1 MRGRRVVVTGLGIVS
16 PVGSTVEEAWSGIA
30 AGKSGI
36 GSITRFDAADYPCR
50 IAGEAAPYQDHPR
63 FGAKEARRADLFVR
77 YSLAAVWQALADAGL
92 EAGGFEPERAGV
104 SIGTGIGGLPHIEA
118 QHDVLRKSGPK
129 RISPFFVPG
138 AIINMASGWAS
149 MLHKLCGPNLSF
161 ATACTTG
168 THCIGSAARH
178 IAYGDA
184 EVMVAGG
191 SEAAISQLSLAGFAA
206 ARALS
211 LRNDDPARASRPFDA
226 DRDGFVLGEGAGI
239 MVLEELEH
247 ARGRD
252 ASIYCEL
259 AGYGMSGDAHHIT
272 APPEDGAGA
281 YRAMASA
288 LADAQLAASDI
299 GHVNAHGTSTP
310 LGDVAETRAIRRL
323 FAGHAD
329 DLLVSATKS
338 MTGHLLGGA
347 GGVEALFTAL
357 ALAEG
362 KVPPT
367 INLQQPGDGCDLN
380 YVAGDKAITCKL
392 EAAISN
398 SFGFGG
404 TNATVVFTRH

>member
-16 PVGSTVEEAWSGIA
+16 PVGSTVDEAWAGIV

-36 GSITRFDAADYPCR
+36 AGITRFDASDYPCR
-50 IAGEAAPYQDHPR
+50 IAGEVAPYQDHPR
-63 FGAKEARRADLFVR
+63 FGVKEARRADLFVR
-77 YSLAAVWQALADAGL
+77 YSLAAVWQALGDAGL
-92 EAGGFEPERAGV
+92 AAGDGFDPQRAGV

-118 QHDVLRKSGPK
+118 QHDVLIKSGPK
-129 RISPFFVPG
+129 RVSPFFVPG

-149 MLHKLCGPNLSF
+149 MLHDLRGPNLAF

-168 THCIGSAARH
+168 THCIGAAARH

-184 EVMVAGG
+184 EMMVAGG
-191 SEAAISQLSLAGFAA
+191 SEAAISPLSLAGFAS

-211 LRNDDPARASRPFDA
+211 LRNDDPTKASRPFDA
-226 DRDGFVLGEGAGI
+226 NRDGFVLGEGSGI

-247 ARGRD
+247 AKGRG

-272 APPEDGAGA
+272 APPDDGDGAC
-281 YRAMASA
+281 RAMSAA
-288 LADAQLAASDI
+288 LADAALAPDDI
-299 GHVNAHGTSTP
+299 DHVNSHGTSTP

-323 FAGHAD
+323 FAEHAD
-329 DLLVSATKS
+329 SLLVSATKS

-347 GGVEALFTAL
+347 GGIEALFAAL
-357 ALAEG
+357 AIAKG

-367 INLQQPGDGCDLN
+367 INLEQPGDGCDLN
-380 YVAGDKAITCKL
+380 YVAGNEAITCEVK
-392 EAAISN
+392 AAISN
-398 SFGFGG
+398 SFG
-404 TNATVVFTRH
+404 

>member
-16 PVGSTVEEAWSGIA
+16 PVGSTVEDAWSGIV

-36 GSITRFDAADYPCR
+36 GAITRFDATGYPCR
-50 IAGEAAPYQDHPR
+50 IAGEVAAYQDHPR

-77 YSLAAVWQALADAGL
+77 YSLAAVWQALSDAGL
-92 EAGGFEPERAGV
+92 AAGGFEPERAGV
-104 SIGTGIGGLPHIEA
+104 SIGSGIGGLPHIEA
-118 QHDVLRKSGPK
+118 QHDVLLKSGAR

-138 AIINMASGWAS
+138 AIINMAAGWTS
-149 MLHKLCGPNLSF
+149 MLHDLRGPNIAS

-168 THCIGSAARH
+168 THCIGAAARH
-178 IAYGDA
+178 ISYGDA
-184 EVMVAGG
+184 DMMVAGG
-191 SEAAISQLSLAGFAA
+191 SEAAISPLSLAGFAA

-211 LRNDDPARASRPFDA
+211 LRNDDPPRASRPFAA
-226 DRDGFVLGEGAGI
+226 DRDGFVLGEGSGI
-239 MVLEELEH
+239 MVLEELGH
-247 ARGRD
+247 ARERG
-252 ASIYCEL
+252 AQIYCEL

-272 APPEDGAGA
+272 APPEDGDGA
-281 YRAMASA
+281 YRAMAAA

-310 LGDVAETRAIRRL
+310 LGDVAETRAVRRL
-323 FAGHAD
+323 FAAHAD

-347 GGVEALFTAL
+347 GGVEALFAAL
-357 ALAEG
+357 AIARK

-367 INLQQPGDGCDLN
+367 INLEQPGAGCDLN
-380 YVAGDKAITCKL
+380 YVAGDEAISCEVK
-392 EAAISN
+392 AAISN